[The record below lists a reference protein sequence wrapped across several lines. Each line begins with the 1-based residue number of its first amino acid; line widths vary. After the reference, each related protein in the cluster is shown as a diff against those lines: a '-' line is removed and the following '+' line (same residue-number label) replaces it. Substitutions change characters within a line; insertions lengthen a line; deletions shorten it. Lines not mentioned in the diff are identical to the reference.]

1 MSGHRGGFRSTA
13 LGALLCL
20 FVVTS
25 GCVGVL
31 TGSEPFVA
39 TASEVGVS
47 GAALGETD
55 FQHKDTQT
63 AWLNRTVEAA
73 GQEREVRI
81 RNYVSLYQIPVSMGV
96 DGSVTFGLFSAVS
109 TPQVSIA
116 GQALNPIGQM
126 SHTQLI
132 EQVAGQSGDVRNI
145 EQTGSRT
152 LPVLGTDAEVTK
164 FAATAVRQGQEVPV
178 YIEVTRLQ
186 DGEDYV
192 VAVGVYPQDSEDV
205 PAQVETLFTGI
216 EH

>member
-1 MSGHRGGFRSTA
+1 MRRYRSSV

-47 GAALGETD
+47 QAALSETD
-55 FQHKDTQT
+55 FQHENTQT
-63 AWLNRTVEAA
+63 AWLNRTVDVA

-81 RNYVSLYQIPVSMGV
+81 RNYVSIYQIDPSVSM
-96 DGSVTFGLFSAVS
+96 DGTVTFGLFSAFS

-116 GQALNPIGQM
+116 GQALNPVGQM
-126 SHTQLI
+126 SHGQLI
-132 EQVAGQSGDVRNI
+132 ERVAGQSGDIRDVQRS
-145 EQTGSRT
+145 GSRT
-152 LPVLGTDAEVTK
+152 LTVLGSDAEVTT
-164 FAATAVRQGQEVPV
+164 FSAVAVRQGQEIPV
-178 YIEVTRLQ
+178 FIEVTRVQ
-186 DGEDYV
+186 DEEDYV
-192 VAVGVYPQDSEDV
+192 VAVGVYPQDGDDV
-205 PAQVETLFTGI
+205 EPQVETLFTGL

>member
-1 MSGHRGGFRSTA
+1 MSRYRGSA

-25 GCVGVL
+25 GCIGVL

-47 GAALGETD
+47 QAALSETD
-55 FQHKDTQT
+55 FQHEGTQT
-63 AWLNRTVEAA
+63 AWINRTVEAG

-81 RNYVSLYQIPVSMGV
+81 RNYVSIYQIPPSIGM
-96 DGSVTFGLFSAVS
+96 DGSVTFGVFSAFS

-116 GQALNPIGQM
+116 GQALNPVGGM
-126 SHTQLI
+126 SHQQLI
-132 EQVAGQSGDVRNI
+132 EQVAGESGDIRDVD
-145 EQTGSRT
+145 QAGTRT
-152 LPVLGTDAEVTK
+152 LTVLGEDTEVTT
-164 FAATAVRQGQEVPV
+164 FTAIAERSGQEIPV
-178 YIEVTRLQ
+178 YIEVTRVQ

-192 VAVGVYPQDSEDV
+192 VAVGVYPQESEDV
-205 PAQVETLFTGI
+205 GSQVETLLGAI